1 MILSLVD
8 ASTNNAVIECI
19 ARATPLLV
27 NPHPA
32 VIEYFGADYPTYN
45 ESIDDVALL
54 CGSVRIGQYLS
65 VAVRMR

>member
-8 ASTNNAVIECI
+8 ASANNAVIDCI

-45 ESIDDVALL
+45 ESSTTWHYFAAAFESGDIYQ
-54 CGSVRIGQYLS
+54 SLS
-65 VAVRMR
+65 A